1 MPGRPSLTAGP
12 GPAGPTSARKPAAR
26 SGNPL
31 SNLFRA
37 LDRTLK
43 GERPRR
49 GGSGAKEPMSG
60 LEQPVHV
67 PQIGEPAPEI
77 VGEDIDGVPFKLS
90 DYRGMVV
97 VLDFW
102 GDW

>member
-1 MPGRPSLTAGP
+1 MSSRSPSVSRPETTP
-12 GPAGPTSARKPAAR
+12 PRKPGAR

-31 SNLFRA
+31 GELFRA
-37 LDRTLK
+37 LDRALK
-43 GERPRR
+43 GERPP
-49 GGSGAKEPMSG
+49 GGAGGPHEPMGG
-60 LEQPVHV
+60 LERPVRV

-97 VLDFW
+97 VLKFW
-102 GDW
+102 G